1 MIVLSEE
8 ENVNINKKSIK
19 NQVFFFFLTIQ
30 VIRKKKTE
38 TVIKKLLE
46 R

>member
-19 NQVFFFFLTIQ
+19 NQVFFFLTIQ